1 MQKDNFKEKRIK
13 EQKLK
18 RKRTEFI
25 KSVFIALLF
34 FNLVML
40 LYSISK
46 ESWLFEEKT
55 NLTAESGTALANDN
69 SEAINLYFSYAAP
82 EYVLLNTETGRDI
95 FYTDSDTYLK
105 TQKILQDVDRSLFS
119 SYGKFEKGEDIF
131 TDIKDRNLVYISYPY
146 HRFPKL
152 AGQMFE
158 NPSSK
163 LSEVISSFKKL
174 ILLPAEKEE
183 DGIFA
188 YIKDEKTNEV
198 FKMQTSVPS
207 SGLYKLLDS
216 VKRLDDKLCTF
227 SYELNLNSLK
237 ENTINKKISTYL
249 RPDIIIPSK
258 SQYLPNIEM
267 TPPEELEKL
276 NLGFTKEGISSKIL
290 NSFGFKDS
298 YTRQY
303 INGDNTLV
311 CVSDNATLKL
321 SPDGILEY
329 SAVSK
334 KGGVNLMGSTRLS
347 IDNSYFL
354 SFTGVSR
361 IINTVMP
368 LADNNEK
375 TFKIRLTDL
384 QAESFEVA
392 EYKFM
397 FDYYLNGTRIIP
409 GLYHAIEATTVDG
422 YLTSMRI
429 DLKTFKNTNEKSA
442 IQPLISAIDKFC
454 ADKKTEGAISVSEC
468 IRCYIP
474 KDGKSLFSV
483 GWLVK

>member
-1 MQKDNFKEKRIK
+1 MQEREKRVK
-13 EQKLK
+13 DQKLK
-18 RKRTEFI
+18 RKRTEFF
-25 KSVFIALLF
+25 KSALIVLLF

-46 ESWLFEEKT
+46 EGWFLID
-55 NLTAESGTALANDN
+55 TAESGTPLANDN
-69 SEAINLYFSYAAP
+69 SEAVNLYFSYSAP

-119 SYGKFEKGEDIF
+119 SNEKFEKGEDIF

-174 ILLPAEKEE
+174 ILIPAEKEE

-188 YIKDEKTNEV
+188 YIKDEKTNDV
-198 FKMQTSVPS
+198 FKMQTTVPS

-258 SQYLPNIEM
+258 AQYLPNISM
-267 TPPEELEKL
+267 TPPEEFEKL
-276 NLGFTKEGISSKIL
+276 KLGFTKEGISSKIL

-303 INGDNTLV
+303 INSDNTLV

-321 SPDGILEY
+321 SPDGVLEY

-334 KGGVNLMGSTRLS
+334 RGGVNLMGSTKLS
-347 IDNSYFL
+347 VENSYL
-354 SFTGVSR
+354 ISFTGVSR
-361 IINTVMP
+361 IINAIMP
-368 LADNNEK
+368 LADNDEK

-384 QAESFEVA
+384 QAESFEVS

-429 DLKTFKNTNEKSA
+429 DLKTFKNTSEKSA
-442 IQPLISAIDKFC
+442 VDSLISAIDKFC

-468 IRCYIP
+468 IRCYRP
-474 KDGKSLFSV
+474 KNDKSLLSA

>member
-1 MQKDNFKEKRIK
+1 MQDKEKRVK
-13 EQKLK
+13 EQKLR

-25 KSVFIALLF
+25 KSVLIALLF
-34 FNLVML
+34 FYLVML
-40 LYSISK
+40 IYSISK
-46 ESWLFEEKT
+46 EGWFLVD
-55 NLTAESGTALANDN
+55 TAESGTYLANDN
-69 SEAINLYFSYAAP
+69 SEAVNLYFSYAAP

-95 FYTDSDTYLK
+95 FYTDSDIYLK
-105 TQKILQDVDRSLFS
+105 AQKILQDVDRSLFS
-119 SYGKFEKGEDIF
+119 FNGKFEKGEDIF

-174 ILLPAEKEE
+174 ILLPAEKEG
-183 DGIFA
+183 DGILA

-237 ENTINKKISTYL
+237 ENTIDKKISTYL

-258 SQYLPNIEM
+258 AQYLPNISI
-267 TPPEELEKL
+267 TPPEEFEKL
-276 NLGFTKEGISSKIL
+276 KLGFTKEGISSKIL

-298 YTRQY
+298 YIRQY
-303 INGDNTLV
+303 INSDNTLV

-321 SPDGILEY
+321 SPDGVLEY

-334 KGGVNLMGSTRLS
+334 RGGVNLMGSTKLS
-347 IDNSYFL
+347 VENSYLL

-361 IINTVMP
+361 IINAVMP
-368 LADNNEK
+368 LADNDEK

-384 QAESFEVA
+384 QAESFEVS

-429 DLKTFKNTNEKSA
+429 DLKTFRNTSEKSA
-442 IQPLISAIDKFC
+442 VESLISAIDKFC
-454 ADKKTEGAISVSEC
+454 EDKKTEGAISVSEC
-468 IRCYIP
+468 IRCYRP
-474 KDGKSLFSV
+474 KNDKSLFSA